1 MQIVKKSD
9 KLEMLCEKRLYKLDA
24 DLHTRFKNS
33 IFAID
38 RLLANYKM
46 LFPFYTDHTLEHS
59 EQVIRYSNYF
69 IGDKNIE
76 KLNADEVYIILMGA
90 CLHDVGMGIS
100 INDYEQF
107 KDRIKGLDEYISK
120 HPNKVVGDYTRSFHQ
135 EFSACFIEK
144 YKDLFEIPSEE
155 YLHCICQIA
164 RGHRKYNLLDENE
177 FPRYFKLENG
187 NIVRLPYLAAIVK
200 VADEMDIANER
211 NLLIDY
217 DEFTTGDDEER
228 IMCFKSHQAIEKI
241 DFEDDINIYY
251 STDEDD
257 VLKEI
262 ENIERKVNN
271 TFNEARAVVDVYEEF
286 ENVYDKIVFFK
297 Q

>member
-1 MQIVKKSD
+1 MQEVKKSD

-46 LFPFYTDHTLEHS
+46 VFPFYTDHTLEHS

-76 KLNADEVYIILMGA
+76 KLNADELYIILMGA

-100 INDYEQF
+100 VNDYEQF
-107 KDRIKGLDEYISK
+107 KDKIKGLDEYISA
-120 HPNKVVGDYTRSFHQ
+120 HPDTKIRDHTRSFHQ

-155 YLHCICQIA
+155 YLYCICQIA

-177 FPRYFKLENG
+177 FPRYFKLENK
-187 NIVRLPYLAAIVK
+187 NTVRLPYLAAIVK

-228 IMCFKSHQAIEKI
+228 IMCYKSHQAIKRI

-251 STDEDD
+251 NTDEDD
-257 VLKEI
+257 VQKKV
-262 ENIERKVNN
+262 ENIERKVNR
-271 TFNEARAVVDVYEEF
+271 TYNEARAVVNVYDEF
-286 ENVYDKIVFFK
+286 ENVYNKIVFFR